1 METASTP
8 APYVAAADGDLAPK
22 AAEPASTPKPTPAPR
37 PPSRKPWPALTETV
51 NRAPLHREIFLKL
64 LAFCTTQRTL
74 AEAEEAAR
82 ACPEFSSV
90 APKPLPAHPHP
101 RARRRPV
108 LAGAGRDGP
117 APDAPGQGGL
127 TPDEIEDATFA
138 YAVVTTPV
146 GEPGGRGPRARE
158 AAATPLRSRAPAAY
172 HLPGPYGLLPRA
184 AHLQGDRGAVAHPT
198 RRCLREHHLKP
209 TPAAELLR
217 GCTGTLGRPCLERW
231 MEDHREGNE
240 GIAATSLGTPF

>member
-22 AAEPASTPKPTPAPR
+22 AAEPASTPEADASAEATFEEAVA
-37 PPSRKPWPALTETV
+37 ALTETV
-51 NRAPLHREIFLKL
+51 SRAPLHREIFLKL

-90 APKPLPAHPHP
+90 AQSPYRLIRTLVHAGGLYWLELDETGRPLTPQAK
-101 RARRRPV
+101 A
-108 LAGAGRDGP
+108 
-117 APDAPGQGGL
+117 GL

-146 GEPGGRGPRARE
+146 GEQVAE
-158 AAATPLRSRAPAAY
+158 DLAPET
-172 HLPGPYGLLPRA
+172 
-184 AHLQGDRGAVAHPT
+184 V
-198 RRCLREHHLKP
+198 
-209 TPAAELLR
+209 
-217 GCTGTLGRPCLERW
+217 
-231 MEDHREGNE
+231 
-240 GIAATSLGTPF
+240 S

>member
-22 AAEPASTPKPTPAPR
+22 AAEPASTPEADASAEATFEEAVA
-37 PPSRKPWPALTETV
+37 ALTETV

-90 APKPLPAHPHP
+90 AQSPYRLIRTLVHAGGLDETGRPLTPQAK
-101 RARRRPV
+101 A
-108 LAGAGRDGP
+108 
-117 APDAPGQGGL
+117 GL

-146 GEPGGRGPRARE
+146 GEQVAEDLAPEKRLQRLFDLVPQRLTTYLDLMDFCRE
-158 AAATPLRSRAPAAY
+158 QRTFKEIEALLRTRPAAAFASTTSSQPLQPSFFVDA
-172 HLPGPYGLLPRA
+172 
-184 AHLQGDRGAVAHPT
+184 
-198 RRCLREHHLKP
+198 
-209 TPAAELLR
+209 
-217 GCTGTLGRPCLERW
+217 LERSGGLAW
-231 MEDHREGNE
+231 NDGWKITERGMKVLQQLR
-240 GIAATSLGTPF
+240 

>member
-22 AAEPASTPKPTPAPR
+22 AAEPASTPEADASAEATFEEAVA
-37 PPSRKPWPALTETV
+37 ALTETV

-90 APKPLPAHPHP
+90 AQSPYRLIRTLVHAGGLYWLELDETGRPLTPQAK
-101 RARRRPV
+101 A
-108 LAGAGRDGP
+108 
-117 APDAPGQGGL
+117 GL

-146 GEPGGRGPRARE
+146 GEQVAESPRARE
-158 AAATPLRSRAPAAY
+158 AAATPLRSRTPAAY

-184 AHLQGDRGAVAHPT
+184 AHLQGDRGAVRAPDPPLPSRAPPQANPCSRASSWTHWNA
-198 RRCLREHHLKP
+198 R
-209 TPAAELLR
+209 AALPGTMDGRSQR
-217 GCTGTLGRPCLERW
+217 GE
-231 MEDHREGNE
+231 
-240 GIAATSLGTPF
+240 

>member
-22 AAEPASTPKPTPAPR
+22 AAEPASAPEADA
-37 PPSRKPWPALTETV
+37 SAEATFEEAVAALTETV

-90 APKPLPAHPHP
+90 AQSPYRLIRTLVHAGGLYWLELDETGTPLTLQFKA
-101 RARRRPV
+101 
-108 LAGAGRDGP
+108 
-117 APDAPGQGGL
+117 GL

-146 GEPGGRGPRARE
+146 GEQVADDLAPEKRLRRLFDLVPQRMGTYLDLMDFCREQRTFKEIEALLRARP
-158 AAATPLRSRAPAAY
+158 ATTFASTASSQPLQPSFFVDA
-172 HLPGPYGLLPRA
+172 
-184 AHLQGDRGAVAHPT
+184 
-198 RRCLREHHLKP
+198 
-209 TPAAELLR
+209 
-217 GCTGTLGRPCLERW
+217 LERSGGLAW
-231 MEDHREGNE
+231 NDGWKITERGMKILQEL
-240 GIAATSLGTPF
+240 S

>member
-22 AAEPASTPKPTPAPR
+22 AAEPASTPEADASAEATFEEAVA
-37 PPSRKPWPALTETV
+37 ALTETV
-51 NRAPLHREIFLKL
+51 SRAPLHREIFLKL

-90 APKPLPAHPHP
+90 AQSPYRLIRTLVHAGGLYWLELDETGRPLTPQAK
-101 RARRRPV
+101 A
-108 LAGAGRDGP
+108 
-117 APDAPGQGGL
+117 GL

-146 GEPGGRGPRARE
+146 GEQVAE
-158 AAATPLRSRAPAAY
+158 DLAPEK
-172 HLPGPYGLLPRA
+172 R
-184 AHLQGDRGAVAHPT
+184 LQRLFDLVPQRLDRKSVV
-198 RRCLREHHLKP
+198 
-209 TPAAELLR
+209 
-217 GCTGTLGRPCLERW
+217 
-231 MEDHREGNE
+231 
-240 GIAATSLGTPF
+240 

>member
-22 AAEPASTPKPTPAPR
+22 AAEPASAPEADA
-37 PPSRKPWPALTETV
+37 SAEATFEEAVAALTETV

-90 APKPLPAHPHP
+90 AQSPYRLIRTLVHAGGLYWLELDETGRPLTPQAK
-101 RARRRPV
+101 A
-108 LAGAGRDGP
+108 
-117 APDAPGQGGL
+117 GL

-138 YAVVTTPV
+138 YAVAEDLAPEKRLRRLFDLVPQRLTTYLDLMDFC
-146 GEPGGRGPRARE
+146 RE
-158 AAATPLRSRAPAAY
+158 QRTFKEIEALLRTRPAAAFASTTSSQPLQPSFFVDA
-172 HLPGPYGLLPRA
+172 
-184 AHLQGDRGAVAHPT
+184 
-198 RRCLREHHLKP
+198 
-209 TPAAELLR
+209 
-217 GCTGTLGRPCLERW
+217 LERSGGLAW
-231 MEDHREGNE
+231 NDGWKITERGMKVLQQLR
-240 GIAATSLGTPF
+240 

>member
-22 AAEPASTPKPTPAPR
+22 AAEPASTPEADASAEATFEEAVA
-37 PPSRKPWPALTETV
+37 ALTETV

-90 APKPLPAHPHP
+90 AQSPYRLIRTLVHAGGLYGMELDDTGRPLTPQAK
-101 RARRRPV
+101 A
-108 LAGAGRDGP
+108 
-117 APDAPGQGGL
+117 GL

-146 GEPGGRGPRARE
+146 GEQVAEDLAPEKRLQRLFALVPQRLTTYLDLMDFCRE
-158 AAATPLRSRAPAAY
+158 QRTFKEIEALLRTRPAAAFASTTSSQPLQPSFFVDA
-172 HLPGPYGLLPRA
+172 
-184 AHLQGDRGAVAHPT
+184 
-198 RRCLREHHLKP
+198 
-209 TPAAELLR
+209 
-217 GCTGTLGRPCLERW
+217 LERSGGLAW
-231 MEDHREGNE
+231 NDGWKITERGMKVLQQLR
-240 GIAATSLGTPF
+240 

>member
-8 APYVAAADGDLAPK
+8 APYVAAADGDLGAQGRRSR
-22 AAEPASTPKPTPAPR
+22 ASTPEADASAEATFEEAVA
-37 PPSRKPWPALTETV
+37 ALTETV

-90 APKPLPAHPHP
+90 AQSPYRLIRTLVHAGGLYWLELDETGRPLTPQAK
-101 RARRRPV
+101 A
-108 LAGAGRDGP
+108 
-117 APDAPGQGGL
+117 GL

-146 GEPGGRGPRARE
+146 GEQVADGDLAPEKRLQRLFDLVPQRLTTYLDLMDFCRE
-158 AAATPLRSRAPAAY
+158 QRTFKEIEALLRTRPAAAFASTTSSQPLQPSFFVDA
-172 HLPGPYGLLPRA
+172 
-184 AHLQGDRGAVAHPT
+184 
-198 RRCLREHHLKP
+198 
-209 TPAAELLR
+209 
-217 GCTGTLGRPCLERW
+217 LERSGGLAW
-231 MEDHREGNE
+231 NDGWKITERGMKVLQQLR
-240 GIAATSLGTPF
+240 